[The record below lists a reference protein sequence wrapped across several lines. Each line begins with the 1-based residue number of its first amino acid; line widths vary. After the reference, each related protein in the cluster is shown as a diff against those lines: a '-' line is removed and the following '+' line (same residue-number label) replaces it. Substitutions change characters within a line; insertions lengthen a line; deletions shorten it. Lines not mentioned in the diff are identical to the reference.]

1 MSKTANGTADTDKP
15 MEESAE
21 RLARPLIKLAKACGV
36 ATFYIDQQGSYT
48 EITDEALVGVLDS
61 LGMPADTQ
69 DNIASSY
76 KRVQAKRASE
86 LLPPTVVSFNG
97 TKTCV
102 PIHAGDAKPEDI
114 RLSLTL
120 EDGTDY
126 EGKLGSILTEDD
138 GDLYTELPDDLPMGS
153 GRGMRHGVSSI
164 LPVVRWQPVADR
176 ICSRDGTGTPPRY
189 DLRPYLWIGADTM
202 YRTQCLRCHASTR
215 L

>member
-1 MSKTANGTADTDKP
+1 
-15 MEESAE
+15 SAE

-48 EITDEALVGVLDS
+48 EITDEALVGVLDA

-76 KRVQAKRASE
+76 KRVQSKRASE

-102 PIHAGDAKPEDI
+102 PIHAGNAKPEDI

-126 EGKLGSILTEDD
+126 EGKLGN
-138 GDLYTELPDDLPMGS
+138 
-153 GRGMRHGVSSI
+153 
-164 LPVVRWQPVADR
+164 
-176 ICSRDGTGTPPRY
+176 
-189 DLRPYLWIGADTM
+189 
-202 YRTQCLRCHASTR
+202 
-215 L
+215 